1 MIRKIGV
8 FGRTVGLAAG
18 GLALSVQQAYG
29 QTTELVSASASLL
42 VAISALL
49 VAVGALIVFLR
60 LARLLERMED
70 HFKE

>member
-1 MIRKIGV
+1 MIWLVAVGAFGV
-8 FGRTVGLAAG
+8 LGFA
-18 GLALSVQQAYG
+18 

-49 VAVGALIVFLR
+49 VAVGALIVFVR